1 MQSEVIEIYAKKIEN
16 VLTYGI
22 TRLMR
27 MLHSFKQKYIL
38 VYRAD
43 IT

>member
-1 MQSEVIEIYAKKIEN
+1 MQSEVIEIYGKKIEN
-16 VLTYGI
+16 VLTYA
-22 TRLMR
+22 RLMR

-43 IT
+43 IN